1 MLSVNMKSAVCDCK
15 IPDPCIHKL
24 TLKVGK
30 RVFIYHQ
37 IEPIGD
43 IWVVD
48 EADGIPVAISLVGK
62 RCVSD
67 NPHCLSLF
75 YCVISSAFFSFSWHY
90 FFFLFPNVSDVWR
103 HLVQTV

>member
-1 MLSVNMKSAVCDCK
+1 MKSAVCDCK

-30 RVFIYHQ
+30 RVFVYNQ

-48 EADGIPVAISLVGK
+48 EAGGIFIQ
-62 RCVSD
+62 
-67 NPHCLSLF
+67 
-75 YCVISSAFFSFSWHY
+75 FFRIMSIRRNIDF
-90 FFFLFPNVSDVWR
+90 
-103 HLVQTV
+103 

>member
-24 TLKVGK
+24 TLKIGK
-30 RVFIYHQ
+30 RVFIYNQ

-48 EADGIPVAISLVGK
+48 ETDGIPTLALLPTIS
-62 RCVSD
+62 
-67 NPHCLSLF
+67 N
-75 YCVISSAFFSFSWHY
+75 
-90 FFFLFPNVSDVWR
+90 
-103 HLVQTV
+103 

>member
-30 RVFIYHQ
+30 RVFVYNQ

-48 EADGIPVAISLVGK
+48 EAGGIFIQ
-62 RCVSD
+62 
-67 NPHCLSLF
+67 
-75 YCVISSAFFSFSWHY
+75 FFRIMSIRRNIDF
-90 FFFLFPNVSDVWR
+90 
-103 HLVQTV
+103 

>member
-43 IWVVD
+43 IWGGD
-48 EADGIPVAISLVGK
+48 EAGGVFIQFLRIMGIRRNI
-62 RCVSD
+62 D
-67 NPHCLSLF
+67 F
-75 YCVISSAFFSFSWHY
+75 
-90 FFFLFPNVSDVWR
+90 
-103 HLVQTV
+103 

>member
-30 RVFIYHQ
+30 RVFIYNQ

-48 EADGIPVAISLVGK
+48 ESDGIPVAISLVGK
-62 RCVSD
+62 RCYKVRLLVHEFHIHPHKMGVRGVNYVTPVS
-67 NPHCLSLF
+67 CS
-75 YCVISSAFFSFSWHY
+75 
-90 FFFLFPNVSDVWR
+90 
-103 HLVQTV
+103 